1 MSGVVVHLPRGN
13 GGAVGGGPHGDTVTL
28 RLGPGEA
35 ARFGRGSTTA
45 PVELLL
51 DDPAIS
57 RLAGEIRV
65 VDDHW
70 QLTNHSTAHSYLV
83 ENPEGAGQT
92 GARPAPSPGP
102 GSGASLGDLPHC
114 APS

>member
-45 PVELLL
+45 PVELRL

-57 RLAGEIRV
+57 PLAGALRRGHVPGRET
-65 VDDHW
+65 H
-70 QLTNHSTAHSYLV
+70 HST
-83 ENPEGAGQT
+83 T
-92 GARPAPSPGP
+92 
-102 GSGASLGDLPHC
+102 
-114 APS
+114 